1 VVASV
6 IMTFSS
12 IVVCLEDRIRSI
24 KKEWYLVHS
33 VTNIC
38 VPITLVIF

>member
-1 VVASV
+1 MVASV
-6 IMTFSS
+6 VTTFSS
-12 IVVCLEDRIRSI
+12 IVVCLEDRTRSI

-33 VTNIC
+33 VTNIS